1 MTMGTTT
8 LTFEDALQIARS
20 CKDYGSEYRS
30 GEHYEAFQHGVE
42 TVFNVLDHTK
52 LSGIKDPQI
61 ARLYAIG
68 AESKPSK
75 PKVLNLNDSVRVK
88 LTDHGRAVHEKD
100 HAILYASA
108 AGPKPAYTPIK
119 EDAEGWS
126 RWQLWVLMQAFGPH
140 TYLGG
145 RPCFEADIE
154 VVG

>member
-1 MTMGTTT
+1 MG
-8 LTFEDALQIARS
+8 
-20 CKDYGSEYRS
+20 GGYR
-30 GEHYEAFQHGVE
+30 GGDHYEAFQHGIK
-42 TVFNVLDHTK
+42 TVIRVLK
-52 LSGIKDPQI
+52 FAKAGGIKDSQI
-61 ARLYAIG
+61 ATLYAIG
-68 AESKPSK
+68 GGEKPTEAKPSK
-75 PKVLNLNDSVRVK
+75 PKVINLNDSVRVK